1 MRTLGFTGSR
11 ELLGEEEVE
20 VERILYTLN
29 GDGVVTGACVGLDEF
44 VAQWFA
50 TNRPYMKQV
59 IYVPGDRSRVN
70 MAFIDEM
77 LRLPQV
83 SITFMPKQSSYLERN
98 LAIIASCDILLGF
111 PRERESHPNSRRSGT
126 WQTIRKGRLAN
137 KTVHVHVLSE
147 LIGGPM
153 GAI

>member
-11 ELLGEEEVE
+11 ELLYEEEVE
-20 VERILYTLN
+20 VEQILYTLN
-29 GDGVVTGACVGLDEF
+29 GDGVVTGACIGLDEF
-44 VAQWFA
+44 VAKWFA
-50 TNRPYMKQV
+50 TNRPHMKQI

-70 MAFIDEM
+70 MAFVDAMEI
-77 LRLPQV
+77 LPQV
-83 SITFMPKQSSYLERN
+83 SVVFMPKNSSYAERN
-98 LAIIASCDILLGF
+98 LAIVASCEILLGF

-137 KTVHVHVLSE
+137 KTVHVHILTE
-147 LIGGPM
+147 LVGGPL